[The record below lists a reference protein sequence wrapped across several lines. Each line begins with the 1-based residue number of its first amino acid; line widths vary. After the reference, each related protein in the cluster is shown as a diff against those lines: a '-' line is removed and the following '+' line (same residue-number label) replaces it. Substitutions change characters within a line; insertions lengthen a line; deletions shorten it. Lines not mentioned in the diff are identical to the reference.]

1 MLNFISVGFIS
12 AQIGFESSRFIR
24 ILPNYGEFRKQGGLL
39 KMQAVIATGGKQ
51 YLVKEGDIIR
61 VEKLDQEKGK
71 MIEFKQILMVD
82 KDGEHIIGRPLVEK
96 AEIVGKVLKQG
107 KAKKIIVF
115 KYKSKKRY
123 RKKTGHRQLFT
134 EILIEK
140 IKV

>member
-1 MLNFISVGFIS
+1 
-12 AQIGFESSRFIR
+12 
-24 ILPNYGEFRKQGGLL
+24 
-39 KMQAVIATGGKQ
+39 MQAVIATGGKQ

-61 VEKLDQEKGK
+61 V
-71 MIEFKQILMVD
+71 D

-96 AEIVGKVLKQG
+96 AKVIGKVLAQD

-123 RKKTGHRQLFT
+123 RKKTGHRQPFT

-140 IKV
+140 IKA